1 MRHPLGLMGEGT
13 LTQANQLECLIP
25 LSTLFS
31 PELGLT
37 TKRAKQN
44 PTKDFFVALS
54 ERDALFSL
62 ESLAVRPM

>member
-1 MRHPLGLMGEGT
+1 MGEGA
-13 LTQANQLECLIP
+13 LTQANQLECFIP

-44 PTKDFFVALS
+44 PTKDFFLELS
-54 ERDALFSL
+54 ERDALFSI
-62 ESLAVRPM
+62 ESLAVRPI